1 MSLSN
6 FFYTTEEK
14 VSCDGTENNVV
25 GHPLVY
31 LDLSKD
37 GEAICPYC
45 GAKSRSVHKI
55 YIKTIADLPVQDKEV
70 RIVLQR
76 RVFFCKNPECD
87 KSQFAERYS
96 FVEDYGRRTKRL
108 NERII
113 ELAANM
119 SALKAEGVVSNGLVG
134 ISDDTILRM
143 LKKTAVKQ

>member
-1 MSLSN
+1 MRNLEEMLK
-6 FFYTTEEK
+6 TLDRDLVLTET
-14 VSCDGTENNVV
+14 VIHENRIEL
-25 GHPLVY
+25 HT
-31 LDLSKD
+31 KMARE
-37 GEAICPYC
+37 EAICPYC

-76 RVFFCKNPECD
+76 RVFFCKNPECA

-119 SALKAEGVVSNGLVG
+119 SALKAEGVVSNGLVE

-143 LKKTAVKQ
+143 LKKTAVK